1 MVTKVDD
8 SSERVY
14 RSGVTEPTTL
24 VTPRSIVTEL
34 RRVADQ
40 YADEPP
46 HMLAQRVAHLMADYI
61 EGEMLLKD
69 RGRG

>member
-14 RSGVTEPTTL
+14 RSGVTL
-24 VTPRSIVTEL
+24 STPRSIVTEL
-34 RRVADQ
+34 RHIADA

-46 HMLAQRVAHLMADYI
+46 HVLIQRIAALVAEYI
-61 EGEMLLKD
+61 EGERML
-69 RGRG
+69 REQGRG